1 MSILQTPEYVNA
13 GSRVV
18 WTGQFNGVLLY
29 GATNDVIQG
38 VVSDLLN
45 NYQLSV
51 EKQDNNISLFSTDG
65 AITLY
70 LRTNIDRGDGETDDG
85 LTDIL
90 NNVNDAFTRQH
101 ATPTT
106 ASLSQYTPA
115 SQDGSGASGAINT
128 GTPLATV
135 QQQQVAAA
143 KTSSPSDWSLSGWWD
158 KTVAQVEA
166 GSVGFIV
173 GGVAVIGVI
182 VYLSVRKA
190 APV

>member
-1 MSILQTPEYVNA
+1 MSILATPEYVNA

-18 WTGQFNGVLLY
+18 WTGQFNGVMLY
-29 GATNDVIQG
+29 GATGDVIQG
-38 VVSDLLN
+38 VVSELLN
-45 NYQLSV
+45 SYQLSV

-65 AITLY
+65 SITLY
-70 LRTNIDRGDGETDDG
+70 LRTNIDRGNGETDDG

-90 NNVNDAFTRQH
+90 NNVNDAFTHQH

-115 SQDGSGASGAINT
+115 NVDGGTASGAINT

-143 KTSSPSDWSLSGWWD
+143 KTNSPNEWSLSGWWD

-166 GSVGFIV
+166 GSVGFII
-173 GGVAVIGVI
+173 GGLAVVGVI
-182 VYLSVRKA
+182 IFIAVHKEV
-190 APV
+190 